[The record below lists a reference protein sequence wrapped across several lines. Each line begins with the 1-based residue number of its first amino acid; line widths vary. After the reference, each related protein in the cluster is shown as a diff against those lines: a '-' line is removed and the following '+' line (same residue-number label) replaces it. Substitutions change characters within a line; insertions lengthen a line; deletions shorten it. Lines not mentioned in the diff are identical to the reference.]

1 MADKTVAG
9 GSKSPFTKE
18 FDELAEGR
26 LKDYKVPGLALGVVD
41 GDNEYSTVS
50 EFRSEP

>member
-1 MADKTVAG
+1 MAGKPVSEG
-9 GSKSPFTKE
+9 FKSPFTKE

-26 LKDYKVPGLALGVVD
+26 LKDYKVPGLAIGVVD

-50 EFRSEP
+50 EFHSEP